1 LKCACQELSNRSDRR
16 SKIVHQ
22 PQRRPLRVVERR
34 YLMID
39 GTATKLIIKLPLI
52 MLYFCSCSDPND
64 HRIDRISPVSVVL
77 SLITQNK
84 LFDLLSL
91 FLIASSLPLALISRL
106 FICIKNKNVFSFNQH
121 VHQRL

>member
-1 LKCACQELSNRSDRR
+1 
-16 SKIVHQ
+16 
-22 PQRRPLRVVERR
+22 
-34 YLMID
+34 MID

-64 HRIDRISPVSVVL
+64 HRIDLFPVSVVL

-91 FLIASSLPLALISRL
+91 FLIASSLHLALISHL

-121 VHQRL
+121 VHQRLWLIPLGAH